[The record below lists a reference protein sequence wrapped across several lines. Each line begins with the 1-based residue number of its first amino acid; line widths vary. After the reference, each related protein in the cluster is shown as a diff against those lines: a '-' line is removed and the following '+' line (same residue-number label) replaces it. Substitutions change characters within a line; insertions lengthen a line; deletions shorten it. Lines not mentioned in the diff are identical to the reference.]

1 MKKVFALVF
10 ALGAMTAVFAQGG
23 HDHRNESR
31 DVILGQNRTV
41 YDNDRDY
48 DHDRRY
54 NHDRDYNNGY
64 YGARDRDARIDR
76 IRREYDWRIQS
87 IQADRYLRRGEK
99 RRQVRSLEIERDA
112 RIRQVRDSY
121 RYQNNRNYR
130 TGRY

>member
-1 MKKVFALVF
+1 MYKCSPNKIYTMKKVFALVF

-23 HDHRNESR
+23 YDHRNESR

-99 RRQVRSLEIERDA
+99 DA
-112 RIRQVRDSY
+112 RCVPLKSKGMQES
-121 RYQNNRNYR
+121 
-130 TGRY
+130 GR